1 MARKEWVA
9 MLLAGGQG
17 SRLGALTRDLAKPA
31 VPFGGKYRI
40 IDFSLSNCTASGI
53 DTVGVLTQYKPFML
67 HEHVGIGTAWDLA
80 VEGGGVSILPPFTRE
95 SGGSWYAGTANAIY
109 QNIDFVDHY
118 RPDYV
123 LVISGDHIYEMDY
136 SKMLKEHKANG
147 ADATIAVMEVPWEEA
162 SRFGIM
168 DTDNEGRITEF
179 HEKPKQPRSNLAS
192 MGIYIFNW
200 GLLKDFLREDENL
213 PDSSHDFG
221 KDVIPAIL
229 KAGRKMLAYRF
240 RGYWKD
246 VGTIESYFSAHMD
259 LLGENPVFD
268 ICSQEKRLLSRSPV
282 LPPHYL
288 ATTANVKDAI
298 VTDGCVVEGDVYN
311 SVLFAG
317 ARVGRGA
324 KIRDSI
330 LLPGTRIGRNAMVG
344 CSIIGEGASIGDDCM
359 VGDCSDS
366 PAPDGPIAVVASGE
380 NVCNGACIV
389 AGSIVNSAA
398 DSNGKGGEK
407 HE

>member
-1 MARKEWVA
+1 MARKEWIA

-67 HEHVGIGTAWDLA
+67 HEHLGIGTAWDLA

-109 QNIDFVDHY
+109 QNSDFIDHY
-118 RPDYV
+118 NPDYV
-123 LVISGDHIYEMDY
+123 LIISGDHIYEMDY
-136 SKMLKEHKANG
+136 SLMLASHKERA

-168 DTDNEGRITEF
+168 DTDRSGRITQF
-179 HEKPKQPRSNLAS
+179 QEKPKNPKSNLAS

-200 GLLKDFLREDENL
+200 SLLKEFLAKDDVLES
-213 PDSSHDFG
+213 SSHDFG
-221 KDVIPAIL
+221 KNVIPAIL
-229 KAGRKMLAYRF
+229 KSGSKLFAYRF
-240 RGYWKD
+240 DGYWKD
-246 VGTIESYFSAHMD
+246 VGTIDSYFSAHMD

-268 ICSQEKRLLSRSPV
+268 ICGHEKRLLSRSPV

-288 ATTANVKDAI
+288 SPSANVNNCI
-298 VTDGCVVEGDVYN
+298 VTDGCVIEGEVYN
-311 SVLFAG
+311 SVIFAG
-317 ARVGRGA
+317 VRIGTGSVV
-324 KIRDSI
+324 RDSI
-330 LLPGTRIGRNAMVG
+330 LLPHSRIGAGVSIG
-344 CSIIGEGASIGDDCM
+344 HSIIGENASIGDNCR
-359 VGDCSDS
+359 VGSCDAA
-366 PAPDGPIAVVASGE
+366 APGDEHITVVASGE
-380 NVCNGACIV
+380 EVCLGSCVAPGA
-389 AGSIVNSAA
+389 IVNTSSA
-398 DSNGKGGEK
+398 SPQEGR
-407 HE
+407 

>member
-1 MARKEWVA
+1 MARKEWIA

-67 HEHVGIGTAWDLA
+67 HEHLGIGSAWDLA

-109 QNIDFVDHY
+109 QNADFIDHY
-118 RPDYV
+118 SPDYV

-136 SKMLKEHKANG
+136 ALMLASHKARG

-168 DTDNEGRITEF
+168 DTSADGRITQF
-179 HEKPKQPRSNLAS
+179 HEKPKQPKSNLAS
-192 MGIYIFNW
+192 MGIYIFDW
-200 GLLKDFLREDENL
+200 KLLKEFLMKDDALES
-213 PDSSHDFG
+213 SSHDFG

-229 KAGRKMLAYRF
+229 KAGKKLYAYRF
-240 RGYWKD
+240 NGYWKD

-259 LLGENPVFD
+259 LLGESPVFD
-268 ICSQEKRLLSRSPV
+268 ICGQEKRLLSKSPV

-288 ATTANVKDAI
+288 SPEANVINCI
-298 VTDGCVVEGDVYN
+298 VTDGCVIEGEVMN
-311 SVLFAG
+311 SILFAG
-317 ARVGRGA
+317 VRIGRGCVV
-324 KIRDSI
+324 RDSI
-330 LLPGTRIGRNAMVG
+330 LLPGARVGTGVSIGR
-344 CSIIGEGASIGDDCM
+344 SIIGENAMIGDNCI
-359 VGDCSDS
+359 VGQCEKQLQPDS
-366 PAPDGPIAVVASGE
+366 PITVVASGE
-380 NVCNGACIV
+380 NVCLGTCIV
-389 AGSIVNSAA
+389 PGSIVNTPPKTAQE
-398 DSNGKGGEK
+398 GR
-407 HE
+407 

>member
-1 MARKEWVA
+1 MARKEWIA

-109 QNIDFVDHY
+109 QNSDFIDHY
-118 RPDYV
+118 APDYV
-123 LVISGDHIYEMDY
+123 LIISGDHIYEMDY
-136 SKMLKEHKANG
+136 SLMLASHKART

-168 DTDNEGRITEF
+168 DTAPDGRITEF
-179 HEKPKQPRSNLAS
+179 HEKPKQPKSNLAS

-200 GLLKDFLREDENL
+200 QLLKEFLAKDDKLES
-213 PDSSHDFG
+213 SSHDFG

-229 KAGRKMLAYRF
+229 KAQRKLFAYRF
-240 RGYWKD
+240 EGYWKD
-246 VGTIESYFSAHMD
+246 VGTIESYYSAHQD
-259 LLGENPVFD
+259 LLGENPIFD
-268 ICSQEKRLLSRSPV
+268 ICGQEKRLLSRSPV

-288 ATTANVKDAI
+288 SSSAQVRNCI
-298 VTDGCVVEGDVYN
+298 VTDGCVIEGDVYN

-317 ARVGRGA
+317 VRVGPGSVV
-324 KIRDSI
+324 RDSI
-330 LLPGTRIGRNAMVG
+330 LLPSSRVGAGVKVGR
-344 CSIIGEGASIGDDCM
+344 SIIGEHAVIGDNCR
-359 VGDCSDS
+359 VGSCQDILSKD
-366 PAPDGPIAVVASGE
+366 DPITVVASGE
-380 NVCNGACIV
+380 EVCM
-389 AGSIVNSAA
+389 GSCVLPGSTLNS
-398 DSNGKGGEK
+398 SNDPHRKEGDPA
-407 HE
+407 